1 MKKRF
6 ILVILCILISS
17 QLVTAELPVQ
27 EQKEEPIENIQTTT
41 GNPPTETPIQNP
53 EYGEGLE
60 YKDFKEADLPNGMK
74 VVSKT
79 SSGVLQTFLNGIYI
93 LNALDLLIPDSI
105 EIINP
110 TTITYNIIQSF
121 IIVDSAE
128 EIKLLKPFEM
138 PLKNL
143 GKTKIQLDGN
153 NNVESIETIFNI

>member
-53 EYGEGLE
+53 EYGEGTE
-60 YKDFKEADLPNGMK
+60 YSPVKEGTLPNGIQLK
-74 VVSKT
+74 SNLP
-79 SSGVLQTFLNGIYI
+79 SGGLLKTFLNGIYI

-105 EIINP
+105 EIIQP
-110 TTITYNIIQSF
+110 TQITILF
-121 IIVDSAE
+121 
-128 EIKLLKPFEM
+128 L
-138 PLKNL
+138 
-143 GKTKIQLDGN
+143 
-153 NNVESIETIFNI
+153 